1 MNSSETKTKILEST
15 QETSK
20 EEVLVHQD
28 QDLNLMKEILSRGRE
43 ELFLIEIVEEIP

>member
-1 MNSSETKTKILEST
+1 MNSSETKTKIQEST

-43 ELFLIEIVEEIP
+43 EPFLIEIVEEIP